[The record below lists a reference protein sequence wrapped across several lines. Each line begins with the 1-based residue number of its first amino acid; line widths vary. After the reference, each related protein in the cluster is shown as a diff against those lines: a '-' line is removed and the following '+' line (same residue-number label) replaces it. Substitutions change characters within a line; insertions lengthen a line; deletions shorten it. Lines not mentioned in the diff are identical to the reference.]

1 MGVILE
7 KPPSGTSSMQKLL
20 FYRKMLE
27 QEQNEERLKALRKR
41 IWCVDTSFDSTAYHQ
56 KRKLLYL
63 INQSLKH
70 KNHI

>member
-7 KPPSGTSSMQKLL
+7 KPPSGSSSMQKIF

-27 QEQNEERLKALRKR
+27 EQQSEERLKALRKR
-41 IWCVDTSFDSTAYHQ
+41 IWCIDTSCDPTAYHQ

-63 INQSLKH
+63 INQRLKH
-70 KNHI
+70 KKTI